1 MSRVTEKTLSLS
13 SASAEST
20 GWVVTNTRVPNVR
33 ISYAVEKA
41 GDGEAPVFRVQGTF
55 TDVLGTS
62 VAAPESIY
70 TVASVVATSAAG
82 VAIVGAVDPRPAA
95 IRLSTISGGSGASTL
110 TFKVLQ
116 TGY

>member
-1 MSRVTEKTLSLS
+1 MPRVTEKTLDLTA
-13 SASAEST
+13 ASAEST
-20 GWVVTNTRVPNVR
+20 GWVPTNTRVPNVR
-33 ISYAVEKA
+33 ISFSVEKT
-41 GDGEAPVFRVQGTF
+41 GDGLTPTLFVEGTF

-70 TVASVVATSAAG
+70 PLGSVAPVSAAG
-82 VAIVGAVDPRPAA
+82 VAIVGEAEPRPAA
-95 IRLSTISGGSGASTL
+95 IRLTTTTGGSGASTL